1 MEKQTIWTAKQ
12 ELAIETRDKTLLVSA
27 AAGSGKTATLTE
39 RIIRSILDEDN
50 PVDIE
55 NLLVVTFTRLAAREL
70 QEKIAKAIRKR
81 LAADPGNAR
90 LERQLYMLPC
100 AKITTIDAFCIDILR
115 QNAETVG
122 AEAGFRI
129 PDEAEM
135 VILGENLLDGLLNEI
150 ANGGL
155 TDIATPEQMDALTD
169 CLTNTGRQN
178 SLAEVVNHL
187 YLSTENSE
195 HGVEELLPL
204 VEEYSPEGF
213 NGVESCGFGKYI
225 MSRLDGMIEH
235 YSRMFNMALRSLE
248 DGGVGSGG
256 VYDQVLGSLA
266 LLDRLRAATT
276 YAERREI
283 LLGVSFERA
292 QRAVGAFPYST
303 LLRNAFKEEL
313 EYFRDKLFYFPDE
326 DWRVAYV
333 GLHEQLSTLYRII
346 AEYDRLLTEEKL
358 RRGILQFSDILRLTY
373 RCLWDGDKLTD
384 AALAQRARY
393 DAVYIDEYQDVNGL
407 QNRIFDAICTDTNRF
422 MVGDIKQSIYAFR
435 SARAD
440 IFASL
445 KKEYPPIAEA
455 SDSPRATI
463 FMSDNFRCDRGI
475 VDFVN
480 NIFDRIFPLIGDSI
494 GYVEDD
500 RLSYAKVYATE
511 PPYLHPSVCLVDLS
525 GAKEEYKR
533 AGVEL
538 ERTMAA
544 PAAVAEKIREL
555 IDHGKKTNGEPIRA
569 NDIAVIMRKAKGR
582 TERYKRAIEALGI
595 PAAVADEN
603 RFFLNAECRLA
614 LCLLNVVD
622 DPHSDIYLAGLMMS
636 PLYGFTADEMLLI
649 GKEKGETLYD
659 SLRSCCEHT
668 PSFERGA
675 SFLCNIERYRLI
687 SEGMAVDE
695 LVMRLWNETGLLSLA
710 ADEGAT
716 ERLLLIYEHA
726 RAYERGA
733 SKGLYGFITY
743 LNGISERRNSLD
755 KREAPNDDHAVNIIT
770 AHGSK
775 GLEYPVVFLVE
786 ADETFGFRPQGE
798 PPRYEY
804 EEGFGIGMVLRT
816 PGGIAPVRNATRE
829 VVLDYRRRREL
840 EEEARILYVALT
852 RAREQL
858 YVVCTDGSG
867 VDKYMKQKEFFRL
880 CLDEY
885 SVYSATNYMDMILG
899 ACDFKVQMQEDFL
912 EHVPRILIAPE
923 VAEKSAEGTEK
934 VDTPTTIDE
943 ENVNNDLNTEGDDAT
958 ETNVDLEGLLS
969 ERLLYK
975 YPKDAL
981 CRLPAK
987 LSVSALYPQVLDDS
1001 DDDMTDAE
1009 QYRRDKAQL
1018 RLPGRGIRPKFLS
1031 GKERDSA
1038 AKRGT
1043 ATHMFFQF
1051 CDPERLAKLG
1061 ASAELARL
1069 REQRFLSDEDAA
1081 RVNANEIELFRSSE
1095 LLSRM
1100 RSAHRLIREF
1110 RFNVKLPAQ
1119 MFTMD
1124 AALAEQIKDE
1134 ELLIQGVIDC
1144 LYEDDK
1150 GELHLVDYKTDRL
1163 TKNEQQSP
1171 ELAAARLRRDHG
1183 DQLRYYAEAVERIFG
1198 SRPVSVEVYS
1208 TQLGCCFSV
1217 V

>member
-1 MEKQTIWTAKQ
+1 MGKETIWTAKQ
-12 ELAIETRDKTLLVSA
+12 TLAIETRDKTLLVSA

-39 RIIRSILDEDN
+39 RIIRSILDEEH

-55 NLLVVTFTRLAAREL
+55 NLLIVTFTRLAAREL

-115 QNAETVG
+115 QNAEMVG

-155 TDIATPEQMDALTD
+155 PDIATPEQMDALTD

-178 SLAEVVNHL
+178 SLAEVINHL

-204 VEEYSPEGF
+204 VEEYSPDGF
-213 NGVESCGFGKYI
+213 CGVESCGFGKYI
-225 MSRLDGMIEH
+225 MSRLDGMVEH
-235 YSRMFNMALRSLE
+235 YVRLFNMALRSLE
-248 DGGVGSGG
+248 DGGVTGGG
-256 VYDQVLGSLA
+256 VYDQVLESLS
-266 LLDRLRAATT
+266 LLDRIRAAAT

-283 LLGVSFERA
+283 LLGASFARA

-303 LLRNAFKEEL
+303 LLRNAFKEEI
-313 EYFRDKLFYFPDE
+313 EYFRDKLFYFPDD

-373 RCLWDGDKLTD
+373 RCLWDGDRLTD
-384 AALAQRARY
+384 AALAQRARF

-455 SDSPRATI
+455 ADSPRATI

-480 NIFDRIFPLIGDSI
+480 TIFDRIFPLIGESI
-494 GYVEDD
+494 GYVDED
-500 RLSYAKVYATE
+500 RLGYAKVYETE

-525 GAKEEYKR
+525 GAKDEYKR

-538 ERTMAA
+538 DCGMAA
-544 PAAVAEKIREL
+544 PAVVAEKIREL
-555 IDHGKKTNGEPIRA
+555 IDHGRKTDGTPIEA
-569 NDIAVIMRKAKGR
+569 GDIAVIMRKAKGR
-582 TERYKRAIEALGI
+582 AERYKRAIEALGI

-614 LCLLNVVD
+614 LCLLNAVD

-649 GKEKGETLYD
+649 GKEGGETLYD
-659 SLRSCCEHT
+659 SLRSYCERT

-675 SFLCNIERYRLI
+675 NFLRAIERYRLL

-710 ADEGAT
+710 TDEGST

-743 LNGISERRNSLD
+743 LNGISGRKNSLD
-755 KREAPNDDHAVNIIT
+755 KREAPKDDHAVNIIT

-786 ADETFGFRPQGE
+786 ADENFGYRRLGE
-798 PPRYEY
+798 APRYEY

-885 SVYSATNYMDMILG
+885 SIYSATNYMDMILG
-899 ACDFKVQMQEDFL
+899 ACDFKIKTQEDLL
-912 EHVPRILIAPE
+912 ENVPQVLIAPE
-923 VAEKSAEGTEK
+923 AGAEDTAETEK
-934 VDTPTTIDE
+934 VDTPAAVDKENANNSLDKQDE
-943 ENVNNDLNTEGDDAT
+943 STEMTDG
-958 ETNVDLEGLLS
+958 ELEELLR
-969 ERLLYK
+969 ERLTYK
-975 YPKDAL
+975 YTKDAL

-987 LSVSALYPQVLDDS
+987 LSVSALYPQVLDDT
-1001 DDDMTDAE
+1001 DDDATDA
-1009 QYRRDKAQL
+1009 QRYRRDKAQL

-1031 GKERDSA
+1031 GTERDSA
-1038 AKRGT
+1038 TKRGT

-1051 CDPERLAKLG
+1051 CDPERLADLG
-1061 ASAELARL
+1061 ASAELVRL

-1081 RVNANEIELFRSSE
+1081 RVSTDEIELFRSSE
-1095 LLSRM
+1095 LLLRM
-1100 RSAHRLIREF
+1100 RSARRLIREF
-1110 RFNVKLPAQ
+1110 RFNVKLPAE
-1119 MFTMD
+1119 MFTAD
-1124 AALAEQIKDE
+1124 AVLAEQIKGE
-1134 ELLIQGVIDC
+1134 ELLVQGVIDC
-1144 LYEDDK
+1144 LYEDDS

-1163 TKNEQQSP
+1163 TKNERECR

-1183 DQLRYYAEAVERIFG
+1183 DQLRYYAEAVKRIYG
-1198 SRPVSVEVYS
+1198 SQPVSVEVYS

-1217 V
+1217 L